1 MSGQDFLPQL
11 KKAVQAEKQ
20 YQEWLDASLAQKS
33 VQELRKEGLVLF
45 PVIYSNA
52 QNSLS
57 GTSVTFTTSYSIPDH
72 FFKRGA
78 TVSVQA
84 GDAEWRGRIVEL
96 NDRSLTVYS
105 SENPELDWYAD
116 NLKISKISDDRTLQC
131 MAIGLRICEE
141 QALWKLIAEVR
152 EPESIQNT
160 YTDTTFNESQRLAI
174 TAITGSDKLV
184 AIQGPPGTGKTTTL
198 VAGIRELVKS
208 GKKIILAAPSNT
220 AVDHVVRQLM
230 RAQVPVIRVGNDE
243 KIAADVQAVWLDNL
257 VESGQASK
265 SIQQYKK
272 QLQQAI
278 SIADRNMRNY
288 DAEARELK
296 RAARKDIRELSQL
309 IRKTAQDQMF
319 QLLEQT
325 SVIAGTPVAL
335 FNELPKNWKSDV
347 VVIDEAAQAL
357 EPLTWLVA
365 SFGNRLVLCGDPQ
378 QLPAT
383 VLSPEAQQLKLNKS
397 LLERIQE
404 AKPLIR
410 LKTQYRMDLAIQ
422 DLINGHFYDGELI
435 AYDEAAAGLV
445 SFIDM
450 AGYGDG
456 EQQDEESG
464 SYFNESEIEV
474 ISKLIVDENLDP
486 TNSFVLSPYSAQV
499 KRLKEQLGK
508 AWHVSTVD
516 SIQGQE
522 TATVIISCTRSNESQ
537 SIGFLADLRRMNVAL
552 SRAKHRLIII
562 GDSATLGSNSCYTY
576 LLDKI
581 EQQYEYRSV
590 WEILY

>member
-1 MSGQDFLPQL
+1 MAYPEVLLRL

-45 PVIYSNA
+45 PVVYNTL

-57 GTSVTFTTSYSIPDH
+57 GTSVTFTTSYSIPDN
-72 FFKRGA
+72 FFRRGA

-84 GDAEWRGRIVEL
+84 GDQEWRGRIVEL
-96 NDRSLTVYS
+96 NDRSLTIYS
-105 SENPELDWYAD
+105 SDNPELDWYAD
-116 NLKISKISDDRTLQC
+116 NLKISKIADDRTLQC

-141 QALWKLIAEVR
+141 QALWKNIEAIQD
-152 EPESIQNT
+152 PASIQINFA
-160 YTDTTFNESQRLAI
+160 DNKFNDSQQRAI
-174 TAITGSDKLV
+174 TSITSNAEIV

-198 VAGIRELVKS
+198 VAGIQALVKS
-208 GKKIILAAPSNT
+208 GKKIILSAPSN
-220 AVDHVVRQLM
+220 AAIDHIVRKLM
-230 RAQVPVIRVGNDE
+230 RAEIPVIRVGNDE
-243 KIAADVQAVWLDNL
+243 KIAADVKTVWLDNL
-257 VESGQASK
+257 VESGLASK

-278 SIADRNMRNY
+278 AIADRNMRNY

-296 RAARKDIRELSQL
+296 RTARKEIRELSQL
-309 IRKTAQDQMF
+309 IRKTAQDQMIH
-319 QLLEQT
+319 LMEQT
-325 SVIAGTPVAL
+325 AVIAGTPVAL

-347 VVIDEAAQAL
+347 AIVDEASQAL

-365 SFGNRLVLCGDPQ
+365 SFGERLVLCGDPQ

-383 VLSPEAQQLKLNKS
+383 VLSPEAQQLGLNKS

-456 EQQDEESG
+456 EMQDEDSG
-464 SYFNESEIEV
+464 SYYNVAEIDVIEKVLES
-474 ISKLIVDENLDP
+474 DNLEP
-486 TNSFVLSPYSAQV
+486 TNCFILSPYSAQV
-499 KRLKEQLGK
+499 KRLQERLGR
-508 AWHVSTVD
+508 AWHISTVD

-522 TATVIISCTRSNESQ
+522 TDTVIISCTRSNESQ
-537 SIGFLADLRRMNVAL
+537 AIGFLADLRRMNVAL
-552 SRAKHRLIII
+552 SRAEHRIILI
-562 GDSATLGSNSCYTY
+562 GDSATIGAHPFYSQ
-576 LLDKI
+576 LLEKI
-581 EQQYEYRSV
+581 ETNYLYRSV
-590 WEILY
+590 WEI

>member
-1 MSGQDFLPQL
+1 MSGLDFLSTL

-33 VQELRKEGLVLF
+33 IQELRKEGLVLF
-45 PVIYSNA
+45 PVIFGEA
-52 QNSLS
+52 QNNLS
-57 GTSVTFTTSYSIPDH
+57 GTSVSFTTSYSIPDH

-84 GDAEWRGRIVEL
+84 GDSEWRGRIVEL

-105 SENPELDWYAD
+105 SENPELDWYAE

-141 QALWKLIAEVR
+141 QALWKHIDDIR
-152 EPESIQNT
+152 EPSEIQITSLDPKYN
-160 YTDTTFNESQRLAI
+160 DSQRLAI
-174 TAITGSDKLV
+174 SAITGSDKIV

-198 VAGIRELVKS
+198 VAGIQELVKS
-208 GKKIILAAPSNT
+208 GKKIILSAPSNT
-220 AVDHVVRQLM
+220 AIDHVVRQLM
-230 RAQVPVIRVGNDE
+230 QAQIPVIRVGNDE
-243 KIAADVQAVWLDNL
+243 KIATDVQAVWLDNL

-325 SVIAGTPVAL
+325 AVIAGTPVAL
-335 FNELPKNWKSDV
+335 FNELPKTWKSDV
-347 VVIDEAAQAL
+347 VIVDEAAQAL
-357 EPLTWLVA
+357 EPLTWLVG

-383 VLSPEAQQLKLNKS
+383 VLSPEAQQLGLNKS

-404 AKPLIR
+404 TRPLIR
-410 LKTQYRMDLAIQ
+410 LKTQYRMDTGIQ
-422 DLINGHFYDGELI
+422 DLINDYFYDGELI
-435 AYDEAAAGLV
+435 AYEGASSGNV

-464 SYFNESEIEV
+464 SYFNEAEIEV
-474 ISKLIVDENLDP
+474 IDKLIENENLDP
-486 TNSFVLSPYSAQV
+486 TASFVLSPYSAQV

-508 AWHVSTVD
+508 SWHVSTVD

-522 TATVIISCTRSNESQ
+522 TATVIISCTRSNETQ
-537 SIGFLADLRRMNVAL
+537 SIGFLSDLRRMNVAL
-552 SRAKHRLIII
+552 SRAKHRLIIL
-562 GDSATLGSNSCYTY
+562 GDSATLGAHPFYNQ

-581 EQQYEYRSV
+581 ERHHQYRSV

>member
-1 MSGQDFLPQL
+1 MAYPEVLLRL

-33 VQELRKEGLVLF
+33 VEELRKEGLVLF
-45 PVIYSNA
+45 PVVYNTL

-57 GTSVTFTTSYSIPDH
+57 GTSVTFTTSYSIPDN
-72 FFKRGA
+72 FFRRGA

-84 GDAEWRGRIVEL
+84 GDQEWRGRIVEL
-96 NDRSLTVYS
+96 NDRSLTIYS
-105 SENPELDWYAD
+105 SDNPELDWYAD

-141 QALWKLIAEVR
+141 QALWKLIDEVR

-174 TAITGSDKLV
+174 SAITGTDKIV
-184 AIQGPPGTGKTTTL
+184 TIQGPPGTGKTTTL
-198 VAGIRELVKS
+198 VAGIQALVKS

-230 RAQVPVIRVGNDE
+230 RARAPVIRVGNDE
-243 KIAADVQAVWLDNL
+243 KIASDVQAVWLDNL

-278 SIADRNMRNY
+278 AIADRNMRNY

-319 QLLEQT
+319 QLLDQT

-365 SFGNRLVLCGDPQ
+365 SFGNRLILCGDPQ

-383 VLSPEAQQLKLNKS
+383 VLSPEAQQLGLNKS

-456 EQQDEESG
+456 EMQDEDSG
-464 SYFNESEIEV
+464 SYYNVAEIDVIEKVLES
-474 ISKLIVDENLDP
+474 DNLEP
-486 TNSFVLSPYSAQV
+486 TNCFILSPYSAQV
-499 KRLKEQLGK
+499 KRLQERLGR
-508 AWHVSTVD
+508 AWHISTVD

-522 TATVIISCTRSNESQ
+522 TDTVIISCTRSNESQ
-537 SIGFLADLRRMNVAL
+537 AIGFLADLRRMNVAL
-552 SRAKHRLIII
+552 SRAEHRIILI
-562 GDSATLGSNSCYTY
+562 GDSATIGAHPFYSQ
-576 LLDKI
+576 LLEKI
-581 EQQYEYRSV
+581 ETNYLYRSV
-590 WEILY
+590 WEILC